1 VSTGTRVAIGFVLFA
16 LAVLVVL
23 FLYGQG
29 SLNRRGPDSPA
40 AAARET
46 LQADNTV
53 VGLIGAIREF
63 ETLAVTETAM
73 ADRPVAR
80 LEARVLGTRDSGRLR
95 ADLLLEDGRW
105 SMRQASFTLSDGTT
119 IPVAGSAGR

>member
-16 LAVLVVL
+16 LAVTVVL

-29 SLNRRGPDSPA
+29 SLDRRGYDSPA
-40 AAARET
+40 TAARET
-46 LQADNTV
+46 IQADNTV

-63 ETLAVTETAM
+63 ETLALTENTMTEPPA
-73 ADRPVAR
+73 AR
-80 LEARVLGTRDSGRLR
+80 LEARVLGARDSGRL
-95 ADLLLEDGRW
+95 AAELSLEDGRW
-105 SMRQASFTLSDGTT
+105 SLRQASFTLSDGTT